1 MRPWEKTEINERGNM
16 TFAGCDLVELAKEY
30 GTPLYVLDE
39 QAVRKVCRGFVG
51 CFERTGAKGRVYYA
65 SKALSTTAIY
75 KIAAQEGLGADVVS
89 GGELYT
95 ALSAGFPAENIELHG
110 NNKTLPEI
118 EMALRA
124 GVHALVVDSH
134 EEIGLIDSAAASL
147 GVTACVSL
155 RVKPGVEAHTHE
167 YVMTGIDDC
176 KFGLGIDDGEALR
189 AVREIAGCKNLKLVG
204 LHCHI
209 GSQIFE
215 LEPFLIAADRM
226 VEFAASVRE
235 TCGIA
240 VEEINMGGG
249 YGIMYTE
256 ADAPMEPYDYLE
268 QLLTRLLARCK
279 EAGLDGMRFAVE
291 PGRSIV
297 GEAGL
302 TLYTVG
308 TVKHIPNV
316 RTYVSVDGGMGDNP
330 RQILYGSL
338 YTARLANKPNEPVV
352 ESVAVAGRFCES
364 GDILI
369 KEAPLPRCE
378 AGDTLAVFS
387 TGAYNYAMASNYNR
401 VPIPAMVLC
410 REGESALIVRRQ
422 TYEQLVENDLVAPWL
437 EDDKA

>member
-1 MRPWEKTEINERGNM
+1 
-16 TFAGCDLVELAKEY
+16 
-30 GTPLYVLDE
+30 
-39 QAVRKVCRGFVG
+39 
-51 CFERTGAKGRVYYA
+51 
-65 SKALSTTAIY
+65 
-75 KIAAQEGLGADVVS
+75 
-89 GGELYT
+89 
-95 ALSAGFPAENIELHG
+95 
-110 NNKTLPEI
+110 
-118 EMALRA
+118 
-124 GVHALVVDSH
+124 
-134 EEIGLIDSAAASL
+134 
-147 GVTACVSL
+147 
-155 RVKPGVEAHTHE
+155 
-167 YVMTGIDDC
+167 
-176 KFGLGIDDGEALR
+176 
-189 AVREIAGCKNLKLVG
+189 
-204 LHCHI
+204 
-209 GSQIFE
+209 
-215 LEPFLIAADRM
+215 
-226 VEFAASVRE
+226 
-235 TCGIA
+235 
-240 VEEINMGGG
+240 
-249 YGIMYTE
+249 MYTE